1 MKKLIGIMALMAAL
15 FIMTSCGGG
24 GNTPKAVAEKAVKCL
39 QDKDYDKFADLVYMK
54 VKEGED
60 PEAGKKMLSGM
71 MQGKADK
78 MYEKKGGIKSYEAL
92 SEQIDESGESAV
104 VKMKIM
110 HGDGSDK
117 EDDIKLKKDEQGNW
131 KIDMG
136 K

>member
-1 MKKLIGIMALMAAL
+1 MRK
-15 FIMTSCGGG
+15 
-24 GNTPKAVAEKAVKCL
+24 N
-39 QDKDYDKFADLVYMK
+39 
-54 VKEGED
+54 
-60 PEAGKKMLSGM
+60 
-71 MQGKADK
+71 
-78 MYEKKGGIKSYEAL
+78 GGIKSYEAL

-110 HGDGSDK
+110 YGDGSDK